1 LVPERI
7 VQECY
12 ALQPQGSKG
21 QEKDRAKSHQ
31 GGDHQEGDIF
41 GGSVPCFDR
50 RMRDAESVYEHESQV
65 AQQFHS
71 SIRPFL
77 GVPKCADVAFEF
89 VNPNINRIR
98 SQLMHFR
105 ESRPRYTSLGIDSR
119 SVVLARDNLAFVAAT
134 EIPKAWAI
142 SFVEHSF
149 A

>member
-1 LVPERI
+1 VPERI

-12 ALQPQGSKG
+12 ALQAQDLKG
-21 QEKDRAKSHQ
+21 QEEDRAKDHND
-31 GGDHQEGDIF
+31 GDHQEGYIF
-41 GGSVPCFDR
+41 GGSVSCFDR
-50 RMRDAESVYEHESQV
+50 RMRDAESVYEHECQV

-77 GVPKCADVAFEF
+77 GVPKRADVS
-89 VNPNINRIR
+89 IR
-98 SQLMHFR
+98 VRQSQHQSHPFSTYVLL

-134 EIPKAWAI
+134 EIPRAWAI